1 VSRED
6 VIQVE
11 TRGAATAGL
20 AQEGRVMKGAWH
32 AVALA
37 TALVVVA
44 GSRPAWAENLRQ
56 AWSIALGINQGLQAQ
71 QAESVA
77 QGLNLAAARSAR
89 LPTVRSLNFEAF
101 LTATPAFKTT
111 FPSASGSATT
121 ATPGS
126 TLSALSGTPLSF
138 PLLGPGQRQLPASI
152 TFAALPLYTG
162 GKISRSIDAAGAR
175 VGAQRAEEFRTALEL
190 KLAVAEA
197 YVGVLRS
204 NKDLEVARSNV
215 TRLDAFARDVRNRR
229 EQGMAIKSD
238 ELAAEVSLAN
248 ARLSEIQARTASES
262 AWAVYNRYLCRPLDM
277 VVSLDELSDLPPDAD
292 WKSLAAKAIQP
303 GSKLG
308 DENEVRALT
317 EHALRARPELAGLAE
332 QARGLG
338 AQAEATRAGLMPQA
352 AFVVGYGWLGDNT
365 LVPQGI
371 GAAAF
376 VVDWTITD
384 GGATRRRAAALRQQ
398 ECASLKRRADVAA
411 DVALQVRTRWLALQQ
426 ARLRLPVARL
436 AITQAEE
443 NVNVVTDRY
452 RQQLSTYTEVLDAEN
467 RRVQSLTNFYNALYD
482 ESLALFQLRRAVG
495 DL

>member
-1 VSRED
+1 
-6 VIQVE
+6 
-11 TRGAATAGL
+11 
-20 AQEGRVMKGAWH
+20 MKGAWLTV
-32 AVALA
+32 ALALA
-37 TALVVVA
+37 TAIVA
-44 GSRPAWAENLRQ
+44 VPGSRPVRAENLGQ
-56 AWSIALGINQGLQAQ
+56 AWSIALGINQGLQSQ
-71 QAESVA
+71 QAESIA
-77 QGLNLAAARSAR
+77 QGLNLAAVRSAR

-101 LTATPAFKTT
+101 LTATPGIKATL
-111 FPSASGSATT
+111 PSAGGTAAS

-126 TLSALSGTPLSF
+126 TLAALSGTPFTF
-138 PLLGPGQRQLPASI
+138 PILGAGQRQLPTSI
-152 TFAALPLYTG
+152 TFAGVPLYTG
-162 GKISRSIDAAGAR
+162 GKIRRSIDAASAR
-175 VGAQRAEEFRTALEL
+175 VGAQRAEEYRTALDL
-190 KLAVAEA
+190 KLTVAEA

-262 AWAVYNRYLCRPLDM
+262 AWAAYNRYLCRPLDM
-277 VVSLDELSDLPPDAD
+277 VVPLDELSELPPDAD
-292 WKSLAAKAIQP
+292 WKSLAAKATQP
-303 GSKLG
+303 GAKLG

-317 EHALRARPELAGLAE
+317 DHALGARPELVGLSE

-352 AFVVGYGWLGDNT
+352 SFVVGYGWLGSNS

-384 GGATRRRAAALRQQ
+384 SGATRRRAAALRQQ
-398 ECASLKRRADVAA
+398 ECASLKRRSDVAA
-411 DVALQVRTRWLALQQ
+411 DIALQVRTRWLALQQ

-482 ESLALFQLRRAVG
+482 ESLALFRLHRAVG